1 MTCIS
6 NNISISGGRSRLEV
20 GESTQLSYSFANS
33 TYAKL
38 ATPQV
43 TWSSSNTNVA
53 TVYNGTVTAKSSGTV
68 TISASSNLGNNVANY
83 VITVE
88 AVDPTDVS
96 ILPADAS
103 VYCGNTLQLYVSV
116 TPTTASKSVT
126 WSVVEGSDSIATL
139 SGSGLVTGYNP
150 GTIQVKAMTS
160 NGLSDKRTVTV
171 LEPMLTLKSITPETD
186 SIKQNVFV
194 TPSAIF
200 SHAIIQGENYAQITL
215 TDADGNA
222 VEGSTSITSKT
233 LSFQPTHPL
242 SPNKRYTLNIP
253 AKAIANKWGTLYTEA
268 IDIPFETGDLER
280 LKLSISPA
288 QKFVQAGATAQLSCT
303 PIEAKIYYTAD
314 GTEPSLQS
322 AVYESPIQI
331 ETDATIWAVAQ
342 LDGYENDT
350 LKQVYYISNV
360 AVTHCYPND
369 DEPLY
374 RYVDVVPSISFSNRI
389 TASSN
394 LKNINLVREGV
405 GTMESTTIVSDS
417 AIYILPKEQLAMGEV
432 YKIMIPANAIATW
445 QGEYNEAAE
454 WTFATGDYVKDISA
468 GGPELSLA
476 LKTDN
481 TLLAWGEKLKSAK
494 ASDGSTNYSNVDS
507 PTEFLTGVVGM
518 ATGYTHHAAILSDG
532 SLWMWGRQYCGELG
546 NNSQEAVTTPV
557 KVASSGVRSVSAGG
571 QTTAVIQDDNT
582 LWMCGRND
590 FGQLGDSTT
599 TMRKSLV
606 QVLSNVESVAAGWGN
621 TFAVTLDH
629 KLYGW
634 GRNDL
639 HQLPGQSG
647 DRVVLPALLM
657 DDVAEVATSVS
668 SSKYFAAIRTNGD
681 LILWEA
687 GKDTVET
694 VDYGVASVSVGK
706 DYVMYV
712 KADNSLWGVGV
723 NSYGQL
729 GDGTSEA
736 RSVPTHI
743 ADGILSV
750 RAAIETTYALKENGS
765 VWAWGRNTNGLLGQA
780 DYHSELS
787 LKPTQ
792 TVQGREMSDLAGL
805 SGRKTKLTILPQTYG
820 VVPVYTQ
827 PLTANYDTIYWE
839 SSASDIVSVDG
850 QGVIYGEALGRAD
863 VTATVFDRSGASYAS
878 TCRILVSENLSDE
891 IEDDPNADEPE
902 TPGGDDLNGLTQPTD
917 NREPTVWTVGV
928 EVHVAHAALGAP
940 VQLIGVQ
947 GVVLTATLA
956 HGSELVLIAPAAG
969 VYVVTIGPRSYKAVC
984 R

>member
-1 MTCIS
+1 
-6 NNISISGGRSRLEV
+6 
-20 GESTQLSYSFANS
+20 
-33 TYAKL
+33 
-38 ATPQV
+38 
-43 TWSSSNTNVA
+43 
-53 TVYNGTVTAKSSGTV
+53 
-68 TISASSNLGNNVANY
+68 
-83 VITVE
+83 
-88 AVDPTDVS
+88 
-96 ILPADAS
+96 
-103 VYCGNTLQLYVSV
+103 
-116 TPTTASKSVT
+116 
-126 WSVVEGSDSIATL
+126 
-139 SGSGLVTGYNP
+139 
-150 GTIQVKAMTS
+150 
-160 NGLSDKRTVTV
+160 
-171 LEPMLTLKSITPETD
+171 
-186 SIKQNVFV
+186 
-194 TPSAIF
+194 
-200 SHAIIQGENYAQITL
+200 
-215 TDADGNA
+215 
-222 VEGSTSITSKT
+222 
-233 LSFQPTHPL
+233 
-242 SPNKRYTLNIP
+242 
-253 AKAIANKWGTLYTEA
+253 
-268 IDIPFETGDLER
+268 
-280 LKLSISPA
+280 
-288 QKFVQAGATAQLSCT
+288 
-303 PIEAKIYYTAD
+303 
-314 GTEPSLQS
+314 
-322 AVYESPIQI
+322 
-331 ETDATIWAVAQ
+331 
-342 LDGYENDT
+342 
-350 LKQVYYISNV
+350 
-360 AVTHCYPND
+360 
-369 DEPLY
+369 
-374 RYVDVVPSISFSNRI
+374 
-389 TASSN
+389 
-394 LKNINLVREGV
+394 
-405 GTMESTTIVSDS
+405 
-417 AIYILPKEQLAMGEV
+417 
-432 YKIMIPANAIATW
+432 
-445 QGEYNEAAE
+445 
-454 WTFATGDYVKDISA
+454 
-468 GGPELSLA
+468 
-476 LKTDN
+476 
-481 TLLAWGEKLKSAK
+481 
-494 ASDGSTNYSNVDS
+494 
-507 PTEFLTGVVGM
+507 
-518 ATGYTHHAAILSDG
+518 
-532 SLWMWGRQYCGELG
+532 MWGRQYCGEFGRG
-546 NNSQEAVTTPV
+546 NLTASAEPV
-557 KVASSGVRSVSAGG
+557 KVIWCDVCSVSAGG
-571 QTTAVIQDDNT
+571 QTTGIIKSDKT
-582 LWMCGRND
+582 LWMSGRND
-590 FGQLGDSTT
+590 FAQIGNGNTNMVS
-599 TMRKSLV
+599 KFEK
-606 QVLSNVESVAAGWGN
+606 VLSNVESVAAGWGN

-780 DYHSELS
+780 DFHSELS
-787 LKPTQ
+787 LKPAQ
-792 TVQGREMSDLAGL
+792 TVQGRAMSDLAGL

-820 VVPVYTQ
+820 VVPIYTQ

-947 GVVLTATLA
+947 GVVLTTTLA
-956 HGSELVLIAPAAG
+956 HGSELVLTAPAAG